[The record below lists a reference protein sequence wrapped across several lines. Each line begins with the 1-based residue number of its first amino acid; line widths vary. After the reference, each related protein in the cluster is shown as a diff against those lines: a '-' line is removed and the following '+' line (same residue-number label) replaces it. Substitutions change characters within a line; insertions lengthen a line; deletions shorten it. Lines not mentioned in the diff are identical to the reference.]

1 MEQNTQTQT
10 LPEQTGEQ
18 ALLELN
24 DLRTSFF
31 TKAGVVRAVDG
42 VSITIPAGKTV
53 GLVGE
58 SGCGK
63 SMTAMSIMG
72 LVSRPGKITG
82 GSILFH
88 GEDLLALSPKAR
100 RQMCGDK
107 LSIIF
112 QEPMTSLNPVIT
124 VGAQVREAILTHR
137 RDVSKVQAREQ
148 VLDLFRQVGIPDPER
163 RYASYPH
170 QLSGGLRQ
178 RVMIAMAMACSPDLL
193 IADEPTTALDVT
205 IEAQILHL
213 MRKLQQEH
221 GTSILMIT
229 HNLGVVAEICDY
241 VYVMYAGKV
250 VEFAEVHE
258 LFRNPSH
265 PYTRGLIRSLPK
277 LQAAQERLYNIK
289 GMVPDLLHLPEGCR
303 FAPRCEQACPR
314 CHQEIPPL
322 YDIGGGHLVRC
333 FLFQPEEEAMAESEN
348 AASHS
353 EEGGTP

>member
-1 MEQNTQTQT
+1 MDTEKEPLLQIEHLQTC
-10 LPEQTGEQ
+10 
-18 ALLELN
+18 
-24 DLRTSFF
+24 FF
-31 TKAGVVRAVDG
+31 TKAGVLKAVDD

-63 SMTAMSIMG
+63 SMTAMSVMG
-72 LVSRPGKITG
+72 LVGKPGKVTEG
-82 GSILFH
+82 RILYRRD
-88 GEDLLALSPKAR
+88 GEEAQDLLALPAKAR
-100 RQMCGDK
+100 RQISGDK
-107 LSIIF
+107 LSMIF
-112 QEPMTSLNPVIT
+112 QEPMTSLNPVMT
-124 VGAQVREAILTHR
+124 VGKQVRESLLIHEKGI
-137 RDVSKVQAREQ
+137 SKEQAKER
-148 VLDLFRQVGIPDPER
+148 VLELFRQVGIPDPAR

-178 RVMIAMAMACSPDLL
+178 RVMIAMAMACNPDLL

-250 VEFAEVHE
+250 VEYSEVHE
-258 LFRNPSH
+258 LFQHTSH
-265 PYTRGLIRSLPK
+265 PYTQGLIRSLPK
-277 LQAAQERLYNIK
+277 MEAGQGKLYNIK
-289 GMVPDLLHLPEGCR
+289 GMVPDLLHLPQGCR
-303 FAPRCEQACPR
+303 FAPRCEHACER
-314 CHQEIPPL
+314 CHCEMPPL

-333 FLFQPEEEAMAESEN
+333 FLYEEQGMPVETA
-348 AASHS
+348 
-353 EEGGTP
+353 EGGEQE

>member
-1 MEQNTQTQT
+1 MDTEKE
-10 LPEQTGEQ
+10 P
-18 ALLELN
+18 LLQIEHLE
-24 DLRTSFF
+24 TCFF
-31 TKAGVVRAVDG
+31 TKAGVLKAVDD

-63 SMTAMSIMG
+63 SMTAMSVMG
-72 LVSRPGKITG
+72 LVGKPGKVTEG
-82 GSILFH
+82 RILYRRD
-88 GEDLLALSPKAR
+88 GEEAQDLLELPAKAR
-100 RQMCGDK
+100 RQISGDK
-107 LSIIF
+107 LSMIF
-112 QEPMTSLNPVIT
+112 QEPMTSLNPVMT
-124 VGAQVREAILTHR
+124 VGKQVRESLLIHEKGI
-137 RDVSKVQAREQ
+137 SKEQAKER
-148 VLDLFRQVGIPDPER
+148 VLELFRQVGIPDPAR

-178 RVMIAMAMACSPDLL
+178 RVMIAMAMACNPDLL

-250 VEFAEVHE
+250 VEYSEVHE
-258 LFRNPSH
+258 LFQHTSH
-265 PYTRGLIRSLPK
+265 PYTQGLIRSLPK
-277 LQAAQERLYNIK
+277 MEAGQGKLYNIK
-289 GMVPDLLHLPEGCR
+289 GMVPDLLHLPQGCR
-303 FAPRCEQACPR
+303 FAPRCEHACER
-314 CHQEIPPL
+314 CHCEMPPL

-333 FLFQPEEEAMAESEN
+333 FLYEEQGMPVETA
-348 AASHS
+348 
-353 EEGGTP
+353 EGGEQE

>member
-1 MEQNTQTQT
+1 MDTEKEPLLQIEHLQTC
-10 LPEQTGEQ
+10 
-18 ALLELN
+18 
-24 DLRTSFF
+24 FF
-31 TKAGVVRAVDG
+31 TKAGVLKAVDD

-63 SMTAMSIMG
+63 SMTAMSVMG
-72 LVSRPGKITG
+72 LVGKPGKVTEG
-82 GSILFH
+82 RILYRRD
-88 GEDLLALSPKAR
+88 GEEAQDLLALPAKAR
-100 RQMCGDK
+100 RQISGDK
-107 LSIIF
+107 LSMIF
-112 QEPMTSLNPVIT
+112 QEPMTSLNPVMT
-124 VGAQVREAILTHR
+124 VGKQVRESLLIHEKGI
-137 RDVSKVQAREQ
+137 SKEQ
-148 VLDLFRQVGIPDPER
+148 VKERVLELFRQVGIPDPAR

-178 RVMIAMAMACSPDLL
+178 RVMIAMAMACNPDLL

-250 VEFAEVHE
+250 VEYSEVHE
-258 LFRNPSH
+258 LFQHTSH
-265 PYTRGLIRSLPK
+265 PYTQGLIRSLPK
-277 LQAAQERLYNIK
+277 MEAGQGKLYNIK
-289 GMVPDLLHLPEGCR
+289 GMVPDLLHLPQGCR
-303 FAPRCEQACPR
+303 FAPRCEHACER
-314 CHQEIPPL
+314 CHCEMPPL

-333 FLFQPEEEAMAESEN
+333 FLYEEQGTPVETA
-348 AASHS
+348 
-353 EEGGTP
+353 EGGEQE

>member
-1 MEQNTQTQT
+1 MDTEKE
-10 LPEQTGEQ
+10 P
-18 ALLELN
+18 LLQIEHLE
-24 DLRTSFF
+24 TCFF
-31 TKAGVVRAVDG
+31 TKAGVLKAVDD

-63 SMTAMSIMG
+63 SMTAMSVMG
-72 LVSRPGKITG
+72 LVGKPGKVTEG
-82 GSILFH
+82 RILYRRD
-88 GEDLLALSPKAR
+88 GEEAQDLLALPAKAR
-100 RQMCGDK
+100 RQISGDK
-107 LSIIF
+107 LSMIF
-112 QEPMTSLNPVIT
+112 QEPMTSLNPVMT
-124 VGAQVREAILTHR
+124 VGKQVRESLLIHEKGI
-137 RDVSKVQAREQ
+137 SKEQAKER
-148 VLDLFRQVGIPDPER
+148 VLELFRQVGIPDPAR

-178 RVMIAMAMACSPDLL
+178 RVMIAMAMACNPDLL

-250 VEFAEVHE
+250 VEYSEVHE
-258 LFRNPSH
+258 LFQHTSH
-265 PYTRGLIRSLPK
+265 PYTQGLIRSLPK
-277 LQAAQERLYNIK
+277 MEAGQGKLYNIK
-289 GMVPDLLHLPEGCR
+289 GMVPDLLHLPQGCR
-303 FAPRCEQACPR
+303 FAPRCEHACER
-314 CHQEIPPL
+314 CHCEMPPL

-333 FLFQPEEEAMAESEN
+333 VLYEEQGMPVETAD
-348 AASHS
+348 
-353 EEGGTP
+353 GGEQE

>member
-1 MEQNTQTQT
+1 MEENINREETAA
-10 LPEQTGEQ
+10 PEQP
-18 ALLELN
+18 LLRLD
-24 DLRTSFF
+24 DLHTSFF
-31 TKAGVVRAVDG
+31 TKQGVVRAVDG
-42 VSITIPAGKTV
+42 VSIDIPAGKTV

-88 GEDLLALSPKAR
+88 GEDLLQLSPRAR

-107 LSIIF
+107 ISIIF
-112 QEPMTSLNPVIT
+112 QEPMTSLNPVMT
-124 VGAQVREAILTHR
+124 VGSQVREAILTHR
-137 RDVSKVQAREQ
+137 RDISKAQAREQ

-213 MRKLQQEH
+213 MRKLQRDH

-250 VEFAEVHE
+250 VEAQEVHA
-258 LFRNPSH
+258 LFKNPLH
-265 PYTRGLIRSLPK
+265 PYTQGLIRSLPRM
-277 LQAAQERLYNIK
+277 QAGQDRLYNIR
-289 GMVPDLLHLPEGCR
+289 GMVPDLLRLPKGCR
-303 FAPRCEQACPR
+303 FAPRCPHATEACR
-314 CHQEIPPL
+314 EEKPL
-322 YDIGGGHLVRC
+322 LKDVGGGHLVAC
-333 FLFQPEEEAMAESEN
+333 FHPKEV
-348 AASHS
+348 
-353 EEGGTP
+353 